1 MNSTVF
7 ECLQNIVGITE
18 SQCPCLINGLTQNE
32 ITAIKTSTSGL
43 FTDDL
48 EGGLQLK
55 AINGIDACKGFAK
68 LSLDARDEAIKRTSH
83 DVILMLNSKFS
94 KKKESF
100 TGAIGTL
107 TISQPHTMLKRYGG
121 VQLKPNEISDGI
133 ITLKGGNLALTYNGN
148 VELKIIRSFVGS
160 DIGTLIASVNVNS
173 NSSGFVAFQ
182 LPQPLKLPLQVD
194 KQAVE
199 YYVVF
204 DRTLLLGVQPMNN
217 KTTCNCGTAE
227 KILHQ
232 YVNVYGVEFDNIT
245 QLNNKTTCNCGTAE
259 KILHQYVNVYGV
271 EFDNITQLNNKTI
284 DSMAHGLSLNVSIDC
299 SNQNFICREF
309 NENDAVSLV
318 LAYCVLYKTQ
328 ELLIES
334 VLGSPEVNRYTMM
347 HREYL
352 WGKRNHFRAEYE
364 NRIKY
369 LGADEVIDLNDTDC
383 YICKDNTMFY
393 GGILS

>member
-121 VQLKPNEISDGI
+121 VQIKPNEISDGI

-204 DRTLLLGVQPMNN
+204 DRTLLLGVQPM
-217 KTTCNCGTAE
+217 
-227 KILHQ
+227 
-232 YVNVYGVEFDNIT
+232 
-245 QLNNKTTCNCGTAE
+245 NNKTTCNCGTAE